1 MTTELEANRKTLY
14 ETDYLQWIETTVAR
28 LKAQDYAHID
38 WENLI
43 DEIED
48 MGKRERKSLKSNLII
63 VLLHLLKWQY
73 QPECRSGSWKGSIVE
88 HRQRIHDDLKES
100 PSLKPYLE
108 QIFAECY
115 VNAVERAIAETDL
128 PTETFPR
135 SCLYTSAEALDSS
148 YLPD

>member
-1 MTTELEANRKTLY
+1 MTTELEASRKHLY
-14 ETDYLQWIETTVAR
+14 ETDFLQWIETTVAQ

-48 MGKRERKSLKSNLII
+48 MGKRERKSLKSNLTI

-73 QPECRSGSWKGSIVE
+73 QPDRRSNNWKSSLIE
-88 HRQRIHDDLKES
+88 HRRRIRDDLRDS

-108 QIFAECY
+108 DVFDECY
-115 VNAVERAIAETDL
+115 ADAVEQAIAETDL
-128 PTETFPR
+128 PAETFPR
-135 SCLYTSAEALDSS
+135 SCPYTLAEALTSN